1 MDAWD
6 ANAADLLRRANGV
19 PIRVASK
26 SLRSR
31 ELIRDVLKREGFSGV
46 LALTLPEALWLVG
59 TDVTDDVL
67 VGYPTA
73 DRGALFRL
81 VQDEQLAATVTIMV
95 DDGARQYGFASSSTA
110 RGDRATGRCA
120 SGLGA
125 LRCGHPSPS
134 ASWPRS

>member
-6 ANAADLLRRANGV
+6 ANAADLVRRANGV

-31 ELIRDVLKREGFSGV
+31 DLIRDVLKREGFSGV

-67 VGYPTA
+67 VGYPT
-73 DRGALFRL
+73 RT
-81 VQDEQLAATVTIMV
+81 AA
-95 DDGARQYGFASSSTA
+95 RSSGWCRTS
-110 RGDRATGRCA
+110 
-120 SGLGA
+120 
-125 LRCGHPSPS
+125 
-134 ASWPRS
+134 SWRRP